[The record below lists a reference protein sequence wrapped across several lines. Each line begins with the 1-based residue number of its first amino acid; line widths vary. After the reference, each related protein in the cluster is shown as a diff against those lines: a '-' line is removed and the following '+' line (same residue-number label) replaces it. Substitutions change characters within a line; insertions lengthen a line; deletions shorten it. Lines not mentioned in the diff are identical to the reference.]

1 MRKLFPKSE
10 RLSRRKLIKVLFDQG
25 KSYHYFPLKLLY
37 LPSAEIDQ
45 TQVLFAVSKRN
56 FKKAVDRNRVKR
68 QMREAYRL
76 HKGRISYSPSKDVHF
91 LLAYVYIAKK
101 QYPYRDI
108 EAKIKV
114 SLDRLTKVKP

>member
-1 MRKLFPKSE
+1 MRKTFPKSE
-10 RLSRRKLIKVLFDQG
+10 RLSRQKLIKTLFDQG

-37 LPSAEIDQ
+37 LPSTEISQ
-45 TQVLFAVSKRN
+45 NQVLFAVPKRN

-76 HKGRISYSPSKDVHF
+76 HKERISYSPDKEVHF

-108 EAKIKV
+108 EAKIKM